1 MLSQLVYV
9 SNRKANCT
17 IAEIE
22 NILKSCKKHNAPR
35 DITGV
40 LLYSQ
45 TKFIQYLEGD
55 AKEILALYERIKE
68 DPRHERTVM
77 VSYGPIK
84 ERLFPSWQMATR
96 QIDQNNIYFRTDIS
110 LQDKEIFKQLLAGNS
125 PNESSV
131 QVLLKKF
138 FL

>member
-9 SNRKANCT
+9 SNRKASCT
-17 IAEIE
+17 ATEIE
-22 NILKSCKKHNAPR
+22 RILTSCKKNNATR

-55 AKEILALYERIKE
+55 AKEILSLYERIKE
-68 DPRHERTVM
+68 DPRHEKVVM
-77 VSYGPIK
+77 VTYGPIK

-96 QIDQNNIYFRTDIS
+96 QIDQANVYFRTDIS
-110 LQDKEIFKQLLAGNS
+110 FQDKEVFKQLLAGNS
-125 PNESSV
+125 INESSV
-131 QVLLKKF
+131 QSLLKT
-138 FL
+138 FLA